1 VWKDV
6 VELVRCEV
14 SLQKFGIVFPE
25 RATPN
30 VAWVVDVGL
39 LAITTRLN
47 PVGCECKS
55 GQVRQAQ
62 VRGISTVSRQR
73 AGKLK
78 KIEFW
83 IPNSSA
89 TGTWS

>member
-1 VWKDV
+1 
-6 VELVRCEV
+6 VRCEV

-47 PVGCECKS
+47 PVGCEGRS
-55 GQVRQAQ
+55 GQAGTGKMNLHCESPAGRQ
-62 VRGISTVSRQR
+62 T
-73 AGKLK
+73 
-78 KIEFW
+78 EE
-83 IPNSSA
+83 N
-89 TGTWS
+89 